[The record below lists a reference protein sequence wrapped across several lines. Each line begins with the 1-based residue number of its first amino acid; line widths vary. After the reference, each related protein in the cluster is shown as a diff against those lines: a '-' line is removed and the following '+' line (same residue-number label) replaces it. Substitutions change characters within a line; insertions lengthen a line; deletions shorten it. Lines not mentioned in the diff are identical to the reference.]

1 MADARTGLSQ
11 ARVLLGVTGGIAA
24 YKSPELVRLLA
35 KDGALVSVILTRN
48 ARRFVTRDALRAVTR
63 GPVLS
68 NLFEAQALGQG
79 PWFPG
84 TPESSLGMAHI
95 GMAREAD
102 LFLVAPA
109 TANLLAKLAHGLAD
123 DLLTT
128 ALLATR
134 APVLLVPAM
143 NVAMWEHAAVR
154 ENVEILRTRGVRFV
168 DPEEGELADGE
179 WGMGRMA
186 SLSAIVAAAREVL
199 AGAERGA
206 MGAPAMQ
213 AMQATQPAVA
223 GPPSQ
228 LAQPSRAREAV
239 SGPPPVPTTT
249 PPDAEPVEQV
259 LRGRAIVI
267 TAGGTEES
275 LDPVRVITNRSS
287 GKMGFALAEEAR
299 RMGAKVKLIIARTN
313 APAPA
318 GVTRIDAVSGD
329 AMAKAV
335 RAAMPDADALVMAAA
350 VSDFAPVAPSDTKMK
365 RRDGDMTLELR
376 GTPDILAAIR
386 KEFPKKFVVGF
397 ALETEDEERG
407 GLEKLKRKG
416 LDLIAINNPLK
427 PGSGF
432 GSDQNEVTLVDRSG
446 EVERLGL
453 LPKRDVAR
461 AILLRIARALETA
474 VAR

>member
-1 MADARTGLSQ
+1 MAEGRSGLNQ

-68 NLFEAQALGQG
+68 NLFEAEALGQG

-84 TPESSLGMAHI
+84 APQSTLGMAHI

-109 TANLLAKLAHGLAD
+109 TANFLAKLSHGLAD
-123 DLLTT
+123 DLLST

-134 APVLLVPAM
+134 APVLVAPAM

-154 ENVEILRTRGVRFV
+154 ENVGILRARGVRFV

-186 SLSAIVAAAREVL
+186 SLEAIVGAAREAL
-199 AGAERGA
+199 AGGRGA
-206 MGAPAMQ
+206 DWVPAMSRRAPAEP
-213 AMQATQPAVA
+213 ATA
-223 GPPSQ
+223 SD
-228 LAQPSRAREAV
+228 SER
-239 SGPPPVPTTT
+239 
-249 PPDAEPVEQV
+249 
-259 LRGRAIVI
+259 LRGRTIVI
-267 TAGGTEES
+267 TAGGTEEP

-299 RMGAKVKLIIARTN
+299 RMGARVKLIIARTS

-318 GVTRIDAVSGD
+318 GITPIDAVTGE
-329 AMAKAV
+329 AMARAV

-350 VSDFAPVAPSDTKMK
+350 VSDFAPAAPSDSKMK
-365 RRDGDMTLELR
+365 RREGDTTLELR
-376 GTPDILAAIR
+376 GTPDILATIR
-386 KEFPKKFVVGF
+386 KEFPKKFVAGF
-397 ALETEDEERG
+397 ALETEEEERG
-407 GLEKLKRKG
+407 GWEKLKRKD
-416 LDLIAINNPLK
+416 LDLIAVNNPLK
-427 PGSGF
+427 AGSAF
-432 GSDQNEVTLVDRSG
+432 GSDQNEVTLLDRSG
-446 EVERLGL
+446 DVERLGL

-461 AILLRIARALETA
+461 VILLRVARALETA